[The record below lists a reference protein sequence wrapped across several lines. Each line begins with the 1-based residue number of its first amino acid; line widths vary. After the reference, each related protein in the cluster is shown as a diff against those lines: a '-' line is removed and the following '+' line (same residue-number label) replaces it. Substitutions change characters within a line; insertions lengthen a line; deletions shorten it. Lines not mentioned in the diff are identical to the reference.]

1 MVQVPVTLVLTEPA
15 HSRNCRYDLGLQP
28 GLCPLLRR
36 LRHQGPPPFPL
47 DYVVAAVPPL
57 PPRGAEHQPHDL
69 GHVLVLAGPRRVLTQ
84 GPPSLLRDGG
94 PLDEGQRPQAQVVAL
109 AEALGRYDPASG
121 PE

>member
-1 MVQVPVTLVLTEPA
+1 MTWA
-15 HSRNCRYDLGLQP
+15 YSRAWAFSSGICAIRDR
-28 GLCPLLRR
+28 LLSR
-36 LRHQGPPPFPL
+36 LITSSPPS
-47 DYVVAAVPPL
+47 PPL

-94 PLDEGQRPQAQVVAL
+94 PLDEGQRPQGEVVAL

-121 PE
+121 SE